1 MAGGKATLTNVR
13 PERSATPCLPEQ
25 PALPRYWRDGLSGLD
40 EMMDGELGCGRGR
53 AGPTRSNLQR
63 TGATTIDP
71 RWQVCRATL
80 RHTA

>member
-1 MAGGKATLTNVR
+1 MSAPSGPQRLVSLSSR
-13 PERSATPCLPEQ
+13 PY
-25 PALPRYWRDGLSGLD
+25 PAIGEMVSGLG

>member
-1 MAGGKATLTNVR
+1 MSAPSGPQRLLSLSSR
-13 PERSATPCLPEQ
+13 PY
-25 PALPRYWRDGLSGLD
+25 PAIGEMVFSGLG

-71 RWQVCRATL
+71 RWQLCRATL